1 MPTKYPSGHWREH
14 FGSVVVVGVEP
25 DVPVDF
31 EEVLVLLVELWAD
44 VTDAL
49 ETVWDWLREGVLLV
63 VV

>member
-14 FGSVVVVGVEP
+14 FGSVVVVGVER

-31 EEVLVLLVELWAD
+31 EEVLVLLVEMGAD

-49 ETVWDWLREGVLLV
+49 ETVWD
-63 VV
+63 